1 MIQTPSVG
9 FAINSSSSKI
19 LKCLECIITVKA
31 LHYLGWAAFLGSFV
45 KKNQEEEEIL
55 EISISFCIG
64 SRRNFSL
71 LRSSWGQFPSSA
83 PGQGLICTLNVCK
96 IKQEI
101 PTGEIDNFHI
111 EAHACDKEDLQQQER
126 KARYQLT
133 FHGNGLAHL

>member
-19 LKCLECIITVKA
+19 LKCLECIMSKLYTIWA
-31 LHYLGWAAFLGSFV
+31 GLHSQEVLE
-45 KKNQEEEEIL
+45 KKNQEEEIL
-55 EISISFCIG
+55 EFSISFYIG
-64 SRRNFSL
+64 STRNFSL

-83 PGQGLICTLNVCK
+83 PGQGLIYTLNVCK
-96 IKQEI
+96 IKSEI